1 MRIIRDKE
9 FFLVPKPRLRAVSR
23 HGKPGSLPGKCV
35 PKPGLGNEK
44 DIRSAKI
51 EHSDFLHFSSFPSPC
66 LGTHLRPLRSVSRHG
81 KPGRCVP
88 KPGLGNEKDEKKAWE
103 REKNLQII
111 IV

>member
-66 LGTHLRPLRSVSRHG
+66 LGTHLRPKPRFGPSPVTGSRG
-81 KPGRCVP
+81 ASPASAFPSR
-88 KPGLGNEKDEKKAWE
+88 GLGTRRISGVQK
-103 REKNLQII
+103 
-111 IV
+111 